1 MTFTDCLKDHSKSS
15 KIFTQYKLKRTDSDN
30 YRICWLDKKLNVGT
44 TITLKGLD
52 GKYNI
57 IERYGDIEA
66 DKLDLNRNIVWYS
79 LLKEK

>member
-1 MTFTDCLKDHSKSS
+1 MTFADCLKDHTKSS
-15 KIFTQYKLKRTDSDN
+15 KVFTQYKLKKLGTEI
-30 YRICWLDKKLNVGT
+30 YKVCWLDKKLNPGM

-79 LLKEK
+79 LAKEK